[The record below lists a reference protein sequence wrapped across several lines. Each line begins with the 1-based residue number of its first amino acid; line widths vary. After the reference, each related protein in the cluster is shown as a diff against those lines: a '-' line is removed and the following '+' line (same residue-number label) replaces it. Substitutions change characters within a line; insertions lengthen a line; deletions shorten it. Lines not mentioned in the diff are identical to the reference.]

1 MEKKVYQNRSR
12 QRDDSFRIASSRT
25 RRKEYGSGWLKAWKN
40 YHKRHPKAVAFVLRG
55 DSYMTSPIPEAEAKR
70 LNVYQIF
77 GWNDS
82 VIDYMKFVL
91 EKLRG

>member
-1 MEKKVYQNRSR
+1 MRLWW
-12 QRDDSFRIASSRT
+12 
-25 RRKEYGSGWLKAWKN
+25 RRWKN
-40 YHKRHPKAVAFVLRG
+40 HHKRHPKAFAFVLRG
-55 DSYMTSPIPEAEAKR
+55 DSYMTSPIPEAEAEK

-91 EKLRG
+91 EKRKKA

>member
-1 MEKKVYQNRSR
+1 M
-12 QRDDSFRIASSRT
+12 
-25 RRKEYGSGWLKAWKN
+25 KAWKN
-40 YHKRHPKAVAFVLRG
+40 YHKHHPKAVAFVLRG

-91 EKLRG
+91 GQLRWFLLWGVSISSKWTVSF

>member
-1 MEKKVYQNRSR
+1 M
-12 QRDDSFRIASSRT
+12 AT
-25 RRKEYGSGWLKAWKN
+25 WKN

-91 EKLRG
+91 GQLRGVTRDTNGEKQTLDDKAMRLCQCLIV